1 MHIRILCSNH
11 YGMATS
17 VLYAALARPG
27 QQCEVCIELAK
38 KKEADQD

>member
-27 QQCEVCIELAK
+27 QACEVCIELAK

>member
-27 QQCEVCIELAK
+27 QQCEVCIA